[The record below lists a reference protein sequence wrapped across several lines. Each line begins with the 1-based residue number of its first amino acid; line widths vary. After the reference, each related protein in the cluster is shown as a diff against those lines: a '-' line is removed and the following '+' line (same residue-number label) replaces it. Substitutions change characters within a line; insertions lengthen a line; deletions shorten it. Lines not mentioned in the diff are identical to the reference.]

1 MLRPMARL
9 IVKLMILSALLLA
22 MPILGLY
29 VTGKPVAPYLRMPPV
44 TGLVEHAPFSPVAF
58 ALLAVAAAIA
68 LVIPLLLLFKGLA
81 RRDADAPAQRR
92 FPWWGWLGLAL
103 TGASWIVA
111 WSDFALFSAIRPF
124 VFPPLW
130 LGYVIS
136 INAATHALG
145 GHAPLR
151 QRPGFFLG
159 LFPLSALF
167 WWYFE
172 YLNRFVENWHY
183 VGVAELGGFAYGLH
197 STLAY
202 STVLPAVVST
212 SEWLYTLLRP
222 GPSGPR
228 LHLSVQAQV
237 RVAWIAL
244 AGASAALALVG
255 VWPNQLHSLLWIA
268 PLVLLLALQTLA
280 GERTL
285 LAGIGRGDWRALYLP
300 ALAALQCGFFWEMWN
315 QYSGAKWLY
324 SIPYVHRYEIFE
336 MPLLGYAGY
345 LPFGIECAAVASL
358 LGGTFSFGRQ
368 NDAVAST
375 AKLRNKSA
383 SPAPPRPQP

>member
-1 MLRPMARL
+1 MARL
-9 IVKLMILSALLLA
+9 VAKLMILSALLLA

-29 VTGKPVAPYLRMPPV
+29 LTGTPIAPYLRMPPA
-44 TGLVEHAPFSPVAF
+44 TGLVEHAQFSPLAF
-58 ALLAVAAAIA
+58 IVLAVAAATA
-68 LVIPLLLLFKGLA
+68 LAIPSLLLFKGLA
-81 RRDADAPAQRR
+81 QRDADGHTQRR

-103 TGASWIVA
+103 TGVSWIVA
-111 WSDFALFSAIRPF
+111 WSEFAVFTAIRPF

-183 VGVAELGGFAYGLH
+183 IGVSELGGFAYGLH

-202 STVLPAVVST
+202 STVLPAVIST
-212 SEWLYTLLRP
+212 SEWLYALFRP

-228 LHLSVQAQV
+228 LHLSARAQSLL
-237 RVAWIAL
+237 AWVAL
-244 AGASAALALVG
+244 AGASVALALVG
-255 VWPNQLHSLLWIA
+255 VWPNQLYSLLWIA
-268 PLVLLLALQTLA
+268 PLLLLLALQTLA
-280 GERTL
+280 RERTVL
-285 LAGIGRGDWRALYLP
+285 TGVERGDWRALYLP

-358 LGGTFSFGRQ
+358 LGWAFSFGHQ
-368 NDAVAST
+368 DDAIGFHGKT
-375 AKLRNKSA
+375 
-383 SPAPPRPQP
+383 QE